1 MYKRQALDNALVTIA
16 NKYGQD
22 IKKWLWGN
30 YHKAY
35 FSDKVLGKYPII
47 SYLTNIV
54 FEVSGGDD
62 TLSMNRAI
70 NSINNNFNVN
80 YGSTL
85 RIIIDFSDTNST
97 FFSIPTGQSGHFL
110 SKHYDDFTNLWL
122 RNEYV
127 KIPLFEEEMLNKK
140 SDLMLISKSV
150 D

>member
-1 MYKRQALDNALVTIA
+1 M
-16 NKYGQD
+16 
-22 IKKWLWGN
+22 
-30 YHKAY
+30 
-35 FSDKVLGKYPII
+35 
-47 SYLTNIV
+47 TNIV

-70 NSINNNFNVN
+70 SSLNNNYNVN

-85 RIIIDFSDTNST
+85 RIIIDFSDNNAS

-127 KIPLFEEEMLNKK
+127 KIPLFEDEILNKK
-140 SDLMLISKSV
+140 NDLMLITKSV
-150 D
+150 N

>member
-1 MYKRQALDNALVTIA
+1 M
-16 NKYGQD
+16 
-22 IKKWLWGN
+22 
-30 YHKAY
+30 
-35 FSDKVLGKYPII
+35 
-47 SYLTNIV
+47 
-54 FEVSGGDD
+54 SGGDD
-62 TLSMNRAI
+62 TLSMNKAI
-70 NSINNNFNVN
+70 NSINNNYNVN

-85 RIIIDFSDTNST
+85 RIIIDFSDNGST

-110 SKHYDDFTNLWL
+110 SRNYDDFTNLWL